1 MQFITGKKYMARF
14 ISDADSTIEI
24 KVVSRTEKT
33 IKAEV
38 DGKVKTLRPYVYEGV
53 ECVRPLGNYSM
64 APVVRADR
72 FAF

>member
-1 MQFITGKKYMARF
+1 MQFITGKKYMTRF

-38 DGKVKTLRPYVYEGV
+38 DGKIKTMRILMHEGV
-53 ECVRPLGNYSM
+53 ECVLPLGNYSM